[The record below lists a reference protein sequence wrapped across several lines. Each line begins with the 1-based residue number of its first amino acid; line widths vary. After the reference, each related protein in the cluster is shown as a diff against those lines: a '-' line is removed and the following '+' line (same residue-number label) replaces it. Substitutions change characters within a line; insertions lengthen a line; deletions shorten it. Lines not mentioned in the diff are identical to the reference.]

1 MNWPSHGANPQY
13 LYEQVGIK
21 KPENLIDFSANI
33 NPLGPPAFLK
43 EKWLEFY
50 DVINQYPD
58 PYGLKLRNIIAE
70 REEVSTQNVILGN
83 GGAELIALVGRLL
96 AGKQVL
102 IVEPAF
108 SEYEQVCQSNGC
120 VISYHLVNEDTWDL
134 SMDSLVEKLS
144 NVQAVFLCNPNNPT
158 GVYYRLSTVRK
169 LAEVCREHNV
179 YLIID
184 EAFYDFLVD
193 YEKTVPLLK
202 EYSNLLILRSM
213 TKMFGIPGI
222 RLGYALGNTSLLEKI
237 TAFQPHWS
245 VNGLAMMAG
254 EECYKDEVF
263 LRKSVDYIR
272 NEREKIIPA
281 LMASGYQVSPSQV
294 NFYLLR
300 DPELDNQFELFEFLL
315 KKGLVPRHTMN
326 FPVLEGKWL
335 RFAIKSNE
343 ENDVLME
350 ALLQWK
356 KLH

>member
-13 LYEQVGIK
+13 LYEQAGLH
-21 KPENLIDFSANI
+21 KPDKIIDFSANI

-43 EKWLEFY
+43 ERWPEFY
-50 DVINQYPD
+50 DVIDQYPD
-58 PYGLKLRNIIAE
+58 PYGMNLRKIIAE
-70 REEVSTQNVILGN
+70 RENVSLKNVILGN
-83 GGAELIALVGRLL
+83 GGAELIALLGRLL

-108 SEYEQVCQSNGC
+108 SEYEQVCRSNGC
-120 VISYHLVNEDTWDL
+120 LISYHRVDEDTWDI
-134 SMDSLVEKLS
+134 SLDTLLGKLP
-144 NVQAVFLCNPNNPT
+144 NVQALFLCNPNNPT

-169 LAEVCREHNV
+169 IAEACREHNV

-184 EAFYDFLVD
+184 EAFYDFLTD

-202 EYSNLLILRSM
+202 EYSNLMILRSM

-222 RLGYALGNTSLLEKI
+222 RLGYALGNISLLEKI
-237 TAFQPHWS
+237 KAFQPHWS
-245 VNGLAMMAG
+245 VNGLAMLAG

-263 LRKSVDYIR
+263 IKETVEYIR

-281 LMASGYQVSPSQV
+281 LMTSGYRVSPSQV

-315 KKGLVPRHTMN
+315 NKGLVPRHTMN
-326 FPVLEGKWL
+326 FPVLEGEWL
-335 RFAIKSNE
+335 RFAIKSTE

-356 KLH
+356 MLR